1 MTFPLR
7 RAPLDTGAIRDPARS
22 EEIANEA
29 VATFLAEHPGKGAD
43 VVLVIPALNEEDAV
57 ADVVRSVPETI
68 CGLSVETLVMDD
80 GSRDATEAE
89 AKGAGALVCRFPIN
103 LGQGT
108 AFRTGYRVARE
119 RGAAII
125 ATADA
130 DGQFDPQELPALVGP
145 ILAGDADFVNGS
157 RRLGTTHTTD
167 PVRKVGV
174 VLFARVLSILTGT
187 RITDPANGLRAMR
200 AEVTAKVQLRQ
211 TQYQT
216 SEMLINV
223 IANGFVVKEV
233 PATMYQRAAGE
244 TKKGRNL
251 IYGAR
256 FARVILTTWW
266 RLRPVARAN
275 LAARRGLW

>member
-1 MTFPLR
+1 MTFSLR
-7 RAPLDTGAIRDPARS
+7 RPPLDTGAIRDPARS
-22 EEIANEA
+22 KEIADEA
-29 VATFLAEHPGKGAD
+29 VAAFHAAHPGDGAEL
-43 VVLVIPALNEEDAV
+43 VLVIPALNEEDAV

-80 GSRDATEAE
+80 GSTDETRPRAE
-89 AKGAGALVCRFPIN
+89 AAGALVCSFSIN

-119 RGAAII
+119 RGARII

-167 PVRKVGV
+167 PVRRLGV
-174 VLFARVLSILTGT
+174 VLFANVLSILTGT
-187 RITDPANGLRAMR
+187 RITDPANGLRAMK
-200 AEVTAKVQLRQ
+200 AEVTAAVDLRQ

-223 IANGFVVKEV
+223 IAHGFKVKEV

-251 IYGAR
+251 VYGAR
-256 FARVILTTWW
+256 FARVILKTWW
-266 RLRPVARAN
+266 RLRPVARTN
-275 LAARRGLW
+275 LPARRGLW